1 MDYLRGP
8 FSPISHNYF
17 TRKSSKLDFS
27 RESSKAAK
35 HQPSPPPLPD
45 MSGEARVVVNF
56 VKENWKDIVTAF
68 LLYTFVA
75 ATFTSL
81 KGRELVAFS
90 SMAAAWTVFQG
101 VSVWSLATAAPI
113 IYGIAR
119 VIFNWATAPAQ
130 GERQQRFVPSHQPT
144 SHHADAPIRDQAHD
158 PRRGGTVSQDQ
169 RVFERAW
176 QDAQSTLS
184 RNPPRSTTDLG
195 LQADWDRVSLEEE
208 RVAPSVSQTLP
219 VVDLDQ
225 ESGER
230 ERVET
235 TSRVLHTTAPMSSH
249 LGKGVPVLIPSPTS
263 AHVEPSRLATEHDL
277 EAAWGSVRRDPERRE
292 EEDVALPVSHHTLPD
307 VDVEEERRE
316 KVEPTP
322 QLVPVV
328 AAEEEEVVD
337 RSSQPV
343 KTKEEVSDR
352 AVTQEK
358 IREARRIVWQ
368 FAQIANER
376 QAQKISLLEP
386 KNMVATLLLDRELF
400 FNRMEVT
407 PEQRI
412 ALLLPS
418 VLTETQAKKLA
429 VGAKQLHQAATH
441 FQADLFE
448 YFELTASQKMEL
460 TEPPIKMLA
469 KL

>member
-1 MDYLRGP
+1 MDYFTGP

-17 TRKSSKLDFS
+17 SDK
-27 RESSKAAK
+27 SSKAAK

-56 VKENWKDIVTAF
+56 VKENWKEIVTAF
-68 LLYTFVA
+68 LLYTFAA

-144 SHHADAPIRDQAHD
+144 SHDHNAPGGDQSQD

-169 RVFERAW
+169 RGLEQAW
-176 QDAQSTLS
+176 QGAQRTLS
-184 RNPPRSTTDLG
+184 SNPPRSTTDLG
-195 LQADWDRVSLEEE
+195 LQAVWDRVSLGKEHDT
-208 RVAPSVSQTLP
+208 PLVSQTLP
-219 VVDLDQ
+219 AVDLDQ
-225 ESGER
+225 ESGKR
-230 ERVET
+230 ESVEL
-235 TSRVLHTTAPMSSH
+235 TSQVLHTTVPISSH
-249 LGKGVPVLIPSPTS
+249 LGKSVPMLIPSPTS
-263 AHVEPSRLATEHDL
+263 AHVDVEPSRLETEHDL

-292 EEDVALPVSHHTLPD
+292 EEDVALPVSHHTLLD

-316 KVEPTP
+316 KVEPTT
-322 QLVPVV
+322 QLASVV
-328 AAEEEEVVD
+328 TAEEEEVVD
-337 RSSQPV
+337 ISLQPV
-343 KTKEEVSDR
+343 KITEEVSDR

-386 KNMVATLLLDRELF
+386 KNMVAALLLDRELF

-460 TEPPIKMLA
+460 TGPPIQMLA